1 MHQFRIDAFLFY
13 LFISLS
19 QTWRRALYSQLH
31 ANANAGYSLH
41 QLQGD
46 KQHGVTR
53 SGHLLK
59 KSEGKM
65 RRVWQKRR
73 CAVQAEGYLDICHA
87 DENKPPTRVNLL
99 TCQIKLVPDDKRG
112 FDLVSCKY
120 PRSMAERSFR
130 ATTTPFLHNERTPR
144 NTHCLGFR
152 Q

>member
-1 MHQFRIDAFLFY
+1 MMY
-13 LFISLS
+13 V
-19 QTWRRALYSQLH
+19 QLN

-112 FDLVSCKY
+112 FDLISCEQTFV
-120 PRSMAERSFR
+120 RE
-130 ATTTPFLHNERTPR
+130 
-144 NTHCLGFR
+144 
-152 Q
+152 